1 MTLQIQNATPDLL
14 NKQGSIN
21 ISDRY
26 TGNLISIGL
35 SINFT
40 GSETL
45 AQANSMIK
53 ERAKQILQDAI
64 ALL

>member
-1 MTLQIQNATPDLL
+1 MALQIQNAMPDLI

-26 TGNLISIGL
+26 SGDSISMGL

-53 ERAKQILQDAI
+53 ERAKQILHAAI
-64 ALL
+64 SLL